1 MSATVSSVVSK
12 AAVFLAPFAIGL
24 AIGFVTAVVGLRRW
38 LATASGPEAAASMPR
53 SLLRVAVQSLLCG
66 GALTL
71 AAANWLAGTLPTH
84 GPQPLLLP
92 FWGLLAGMGMGVRW
106 VYQRGLR

>member
-1 MSATVSSVVSK
+1 MGATVSSLAGKFSVLV
-12 AAVFLAPFAIGL
+12 APFALGL
-24 AIGFVTAVVGLRRW
+24 AIGFLTAVVGLRRW
-38 LATASGPEAAASMPR
+38 LAVASGPDSSVSMAR
-53 SLLRVAVQSLLCG
+53 SLLRVAVQCLVCG

-71 AAANWLAGTLPTH
+71 AAANWLFGSLPSHT
-84 GPQPLLLP
+84 PQPLLLP